1 MAPKRGV
8 ILTWLSNDDDLP
20 TGFCYNPNLCLA
32 PFTLDTS
39 DSLKYVYPFC
49 KGVFMSTSSVKPA
62 PATASLLRSVRK
74 PKDYFV
80 IALKGMCMGASD
92 IVPGVSGGTMAF
104 IMGIY
109 EELIDSIRTVGQR
122 DFIQA
127 VLRFRIQ
134 DVLQILNWPFLL
146 ALGSGILLAIF
157 TLAHSL
163 EWLLE
168 NEPVYLWSFFF
179 GLVLASIIS
188 VSKRVK
194 KWTPSLGALMLAGA
208 VGAYILVGLVPSQ
221 TPNDW
226 WFLILSG
233 AVAICAMILPG
244 ISGAFIL
251 VLLGK
256 YQFVLSAV
264 NGFRQTFNLQDL
276 LTIVLV
282 GIGAVVGLISF
293 AQVLGWLFRRYHDGT
308 VAVLIGLMVGSLRK
322 VWPWK
327 FDADWLRDSAG
338 EFVLSDGHRIVT
350 EQHNIL
356 PNGGAGEL
364 ILAIVIALAGVL
376 LVLMLERLANQ
387 K

>member
-1 MAPKRGV
+1 
-8 ILTWLSNDDDLP
+8 
-20 TGFCYNPNLCLA
+20 
-32 PFTLDTS
+32 
-39 DSLKYVYPFC
+39 
-49 KGVFMSTSSVKPA
+49 MSTSQVKLA
-62 PATASLLRSVRK
+62 PTTASLLRSVRK
-74 PKDYFV
+74 PKDYLI
-80 IALKGMCMGASD
+80 IALKGMCMGAAD
-92 IVPGVSGGTMAF
+92 IVPGVSGGTIAF
-104 IMGIY
+104 ITGIY

-282 GIGAVVGLISF
+282 GIGAVVGLITF

-364 ILAIVIALAGVL
+364 VLAIVIALAGVL

>member
-1 MAPKRGV
+1 
-8 ILTWLSNDDDLP
+8 
-20 TGFCYNPNLCLA
+20 
-32 PFTLDTS
+32 
-39 DSLKYVYPFC
+39 
-49 KGVFMSTSSVKPA
+49 MSTNLVKRA
-62 PATASLLRSVRK
+62 PTTASLLRSVRK
-74 PKDYFV
+74 PKDYLI
-80 IALKGMCMGASD
+80 IALKGICMGAAD
-92 IVPGVSGGTMAF
+92 IVPGVSGGTIAF
-104 IMGIY
+104 ITGIY

-122 DFIQA
+122 EFILA

-157 TLAHSL
+157 TLARGL

-168 NEPVYLWSFFF
+168 NQPIYLWSFFF

-194 KWTPSLGALMLAGA
+194 KWTPSLGALMLAGT
-208 VGAYILVGLVPSQ
+208 VGAYILVGLVPTK

-256 YQFVLSAV
+256 YQYVLSAV
-264 NGFRQTFNLQDL
+264 NGFTETLDPQNL

-282 GIGAVVGLISF
+282 GIGAVVGLITF

-356 PNGGAGEL
+356 PNGGTGEL
-364 ILAIVIALAGVL
+364 VLAIVIALAGVL
-376 LVLMLERLANQ
+376 LVLVLERLANQ